1 MMSMSFSVHKL
12 MHRRCFFR
20 CKVSEVIMKMQKSC
34 ELSMGNWIWFPA
46 QIDNLCINE
55 HLKEWIYITVTIPA
69 SLYFA
74 LLFYINVKIYLI
86 FLYYLVVVIIV
97 VYYFA

>member
-1 MMSMSFSVHKL
+1 MCIN
-12 MHRRCFFR
+12 RCTEDAFFFFR
-20 CKVSEVIMKMQKSC
+20 SKVSEVIMKMQKSC

-55 HLKEWIYITVTIPA
+55 YLKEWIYITIPT
-69 SLYFA
+69 SIYFA
-74 LLFYINVKIYLI
+74 LLFYINVKIYFIL
-86 FLYYLVVVIIV
+86 LYYLVVIIV